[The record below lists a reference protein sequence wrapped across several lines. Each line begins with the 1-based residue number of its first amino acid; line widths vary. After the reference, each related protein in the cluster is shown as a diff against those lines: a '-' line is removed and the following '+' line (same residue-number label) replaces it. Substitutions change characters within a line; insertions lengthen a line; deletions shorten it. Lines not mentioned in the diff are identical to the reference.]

1 MERFKR
7 TESLIGKE
15 KLDLLKNATV
25 FIFGVGGVGGFA
37 AESLARAGIENI
49 GLVDY
54 DKIHISNINRQ
65 IHALDETVGESK
77 VSVMKKRM
85 ESINPHVKVSIFPI
99 MADESNIREILR
111 TKPDYVIDAIDMVTS
126 KLALIEFCVK
136 NSIPIVS
143 SMGTGNK
150 LHPEMLQIDD
160 IHKTSVCPLAKV
172 IRKELKKRE
181 IKRLKVV
188 YSKEAPIKKS
198 DGVIGSISTVP
209 PAAGILLAS
218 IAINDIMEEKGLHKK
233 VDIKSECEV

>member
-77 VSVMKKRM
+77 VSVMKK
-85 ESINPHVKVSIFPI
+85 
-99 MADESNIREILR
+99 
-111 TKPDYVIDAIDMVTS
+111 
-126 KLALIEFCVK
+126 
-136 NSIPIVS
+136 
-143 SMGTGNK
+143 
-150 LHPEMLQIDD
+150 
-160 IHKTSVCPLAKV
+160 
-172 IRKELKKRE
+172 
-181 IKRLKVV
+181 
-188 YSKEAPIKKS
+188 
-198 DGVIGSISTVP
+198 
-209 PAAGILLAS
+209 
-218 IAINDIMEEKGLHKK
+218 
-233 VDIKSECEV
+233 